1 MASSQFSH
9 RFRQFRNNH
18 LKPPA
23 CIRMRGRRSHDKVLW
38 STVSYLR
45 STFTATVSADI
56 FVRVEPGAVMSKFS
70 VGLVN
75 LKASS
80 TAYKNIEPEEE
91 SLLMMANPAP
101 PSCRVPVA
109 PRISSLFAD
118 ICAGKVQTLSAGS
131 IHGDSGT
138 PWQGFCRLW
147 ALSWRRG
154 RKARWRWSRHAWMRS
169 IHVQKTID
177 GLVSCWHDVWVFV
190 NLMSQ
195 VQHVLE
201 PIDLSMLKT
210 HLHLRVDT
218 CCFEHLQHCNA
229 HRHDADVNTRLHLV

>member
-1 MASSQFSH
+1 MMQMAASPRISTRLRFSITFSGILLHLFRCICWCYFYCYVVLYYISNCKSCQTCLNSLSKKAMASSQFSH

-138 PWQGFCRLW
+138 P
-147 ALSWRRG
+147 
-154 RKARWRWSRHAWMRS
+154 
-169 IHVQKTID
+169 
-177 GLVSCWHDVWVFV
+177 
-190 NLMSQ
+190 
-195 VQHVLE
+195 
-201 PIDLSMLKT
+201 
-210 HLHLRVDT
+210 
-218 CCFEHLQHCNA
+218 
-229 HRHDADVNTRLHLV
+229 